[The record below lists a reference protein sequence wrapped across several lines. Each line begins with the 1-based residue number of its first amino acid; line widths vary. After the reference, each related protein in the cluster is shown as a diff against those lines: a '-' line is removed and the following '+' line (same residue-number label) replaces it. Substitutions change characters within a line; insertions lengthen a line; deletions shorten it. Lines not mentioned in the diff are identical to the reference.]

1 MDEDLQN
8 DEYFKDATFP
18 TTEDIVEEAVQQHR
32 AEIFKPDTSN

>member
-18 TTEDIVEEAVQQHR
+18 TTEDIVEEAVKQR
-32 AEIFKPDTSN
+32 AEIFEPDTSN